1 MKKILL
7 SIATI
12 FSLVS
17 VVSAQSITVNIDGET
32 TNISGTTEMIPVI
45 TEVVYNH
52 HLIDFVYNNNT
63 GSTQDW
69 TVTRVIL
76 NETPGWSN
84 YLCWGTL
91 GDAGVCHPANSD
103 IIWSA
108 PNIAT
113 VPNGGAARVQAYVT
127 APTGGTA
134 TYRYYVSNDGQ
145 TYLDSLDLQVNSALS
160 INENSKVSMTVA
172 PNPSSDYFVVNT
184 SNADNGSIKIVD
196 VLGNIIS
203 EEAMTASSKKI
214 NVSNFRN
221 GVYFV
226 IIDSENAKPVTRR
239 IIVRH

>member
-17 VVSAQSITVNIDGET
+17 VVSAQSVTVNIEGET
-32 TNISGTTEMIPVI
+32 TNISGTTEMATVI

-63 GSTQDW
+63 GSSQDW
-69 TVTRVIL
+69 IVTRVIL

-91 GDAGVCHPANSD
+91 GSAGVCHPANAD
-103 IIWSA
+103 ITWSA

-113 VPNGGAARVQAYVT
+113 VPDGGAARVQTYVT

-134 TYRYYVSNDGQ
+134 TYRYYVSNDGL
-145 TYLDSLDLQVNSALS
+145 TYLDSLDIEVNSALS
-160 INENSKVSMTVA
+160 INETSKVSMTIA

-184 SNADNGSIKIVD
+184 SNADNGTIKIVD
-196 VLGNIIS
+196 VLGNVIS
-203 EEAMTASSKKI
+203 EERMTAASKKI
-214 NVSNFRN
+214 NVSNYRN

-226 IIDSENAKPVTRR
+226 IIESENAKPVTRR